1 MTPFEVLAYKC
12 GLRDAIVIVI
22 TAIKQKNVETTAEL
36 LPALEESLEDMNE
49 EVVET
54 MKKENA
60 KRVLN

>member
-1 MTPFEVLAYKC
+1 MNETLAYKC
-12 GLRDAIVIVI
+12 GLRDAIIIVI

-36 LPALEESLEDMNE
+36 LPALEESLKDMNK

-54 MKKENA
+54 MKKENT

>member
-1 MTPFEVLAYKC
+1 MTETLAYKC
-12 GLRDAIVIVI
+12 GLRDAIIIVI

-36 LPALEESLEDMNE
+36 LPALEESLKDMNE

-54 MKKENA
+54 MKKENT